1 MAIQSSTVVHTQVII
16 VTHKSAPVIG
26 KCLAALFKHYP
37 NEDMQVCIVDSASP
51 ELSYL
56 QELQKAYPRVEFLLE
71 NSNVGFC
78 LGNNIGYRASQ
89 KSNSEFVLFLNPD
102 AFITPDLLPKLI
114 ARMQQ
119 PEWADVAVCTPL
131 LLGYSLKEDKP
142 SGLIDSA
149 GIGMSSYGRFFDRG
163 QGSSDLSAFSQS
175 TEVEGVCGAFM
186 LCRRA
191 ALDAVSPNGEVF
203 DESFYMYKEDV
214 DLSLRL
220 RRAGGRLMLCADL
233 AAYHCRGWLGSR
245 AQMPRWTITQSIRN
259 DWRVW
264 WKFKIYL
271 LPNSILSFFYLS
283 LKSVIVAT
291 DIWLVRGLLKKGN

>member
-1 MAIQSSTVVHTQVII
+1 MNHPQLTVII
-16 VTHKSAPVIG
+16 VTHKSGTVIK
-26 KCLAALFKHYP
+26 KCLDSLFQHCSGD
-37 NEDMQVCIVDSASP
+37 DMDVCVVDSASP
-51 ELSYL
+51 DTAYL
-56 QELQKAYPRVEFLLE
+56 TKLKDAYPDVHLLLQ
-71 NSNVGFC
+71 NKNVGFC
-78 LGNNIGYRASQ
+78 LANNIGYRALQ
-89 KSNSEFVLFLNPD
+89 QNKSEFVLFLNPD
-102 AFITPDLLPKLI
+102 AFITADLLPKLI

-163 QGSSDLSAFSQS
+163 QGSSDLNAFSQS